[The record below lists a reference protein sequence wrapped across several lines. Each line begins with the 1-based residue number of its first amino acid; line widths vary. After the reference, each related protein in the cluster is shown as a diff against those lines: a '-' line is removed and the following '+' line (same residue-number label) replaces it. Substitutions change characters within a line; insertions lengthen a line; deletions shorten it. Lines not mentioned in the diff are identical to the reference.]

1 MITTMLRWKTSTA
14 REKTTTQMII
24 WPFLCG
30 DLFSRACTWLFP
42 HRFEWTQTQKCIHVF
57 ESTKYDAPISP
68 WYPIRI
74 GFSCRSSD
82 SFVEFGNRPTPS
94 GIQKPSIQV
103 ITLLAPIERF
113 MVLIEKMI
121 RIMCECVIPLH
132 GYKYSVS
139 RSEHLQIKTPNM
151 VFSCSSLY
159 GLIGLWC
166 RSTTIFFLHISALSS
181 LRYRFFRIQLPTHF
195 FCFCLFANSG
205 NTSKQ
210 ISIIVIDMNA
220 YWKLRINEK
229 CARYFWKSS

>member
-139 RSEHLQIKTPNM
+139 RSENLQIKTPNM

-159 GLIGLWC
+159 GFNRIMMQINYNIFSAYFSTVLIAIPLF
-166 RSTTIFFLHISALSS
+166 SHTITHAFFFAFAYLQTVAI
-181 LRYRFFRIQLPTHF
+181 RVNKYR
-195 FCFCLFANSG
+195 
-205 NTSKQ
+205 
-210 ISIIVIDMNA
+210 
-220 YWKLRINEK
+220 
-229 CARYFWKSS
+229 